1 MLLHSLNF
9 AYNSIPTIC
18 GLPLSHLDPYL
29 DTLSLLCLYFPP
41 YLAAPRFILRFA
53 LILQD
58 HFRISEHK
66 A

>member
-29 DTLSLLCLYFPP
+29 DTLSSLCLYFPP
-41 YLAAPRFILRFA
+41 YLAA
-53 LILQD
+53 
-58 HFRISEHK
+58 S
-66 A
+66 